1 MATRK
6 ENAERLEGAAAKGLK
21 LSGFK
26 NMSTPS
32 KIAVVVLVIVALLSI
47 LASVIAPNDPYAIGV
62 ARQAP
67 SAEHIFGTDDQGR
80 DILSRMPSGGRISL
94 LIGFGATGFA
104 LITGSIV
111 GAAAAVSRKSIS
123 EVIMRI
129 LDIIMSVPGIALAA
143 VLVTILGK
151 SVPAII
157 FAIGFMYMPQI
168 ARIVRANIVSEYGE
182 DYVRAVIVSG
192 AQAPWILIKHVLR
205 NCAAPILVFTVTL
218 VADAII
224 FEASLTFLSAG
235 IAEPTPTWG
244 NILADARN
252 GVLSGRWWQAL
263 FPGLAIM
270 ITCLALNILSEGITD
285 AMAAAPSAPVS
296 AENSESRREADL
308 LVADPVRAY
317 AAQADT
323 LAERLGALRKVE
335 LARTDRRIPD
345 YSVKP
350 LLQVKNLCIGFPN
363 HGDVNVVENVSFD
376 VRPGQCMALVGES
389 GCGKSITTKVI
400 MNLTAPGER
409 ITGEVLYKGQDLLKL
424 TEEEHRKLLG
434 TEIAMVYQD
443 SLSALN
449 PSMLISAQMKQ
460 LTSRGG
466 TRTAE
471 ELLTLVGLDP
481 KRTLESY
488 PHELSGGQCQRVV
501 IAMALT
507 RDPSLVICDEPT
519 TALDVTVQKQV
530 IKLLNDLQKKLGF
543 AMIFVSHDLA
553 LVAEVASEITVM
565 YAGQVVESA
574 PTKELLTN
582 PRHEYTQGLLGSVLS
597 IEAHDGK
604 RLHQVPGSVP
614 SPADFPKGDRFAP
627 RSSHPT
633 VGLDVK
639 PVMKLV
645 AGTTDHWVSELPD
658 DVLAANGITSRAG
671 YDDPGAADAVSEI
684 VDEKLDQVTTIIQE
698 AMQTVTGEP
707 VSAAEALE
715 ELAQLAEGKAQEGGE
730 E

>member
-1 MATRK
+1 MLTQRK
-6 ENAERLEGAAAKGLK
+6 EGAEKLEGMAKSKGLK
-21 LSGFK
+21 FTGLK
-26 NMSTPS
+26 NMKTSS
-32 KIAVVVLVIVALLSI
+32 KIALVILVAVVLISI
-47 LASVIAPNDPYAIGV
+47 LAPIIAPYDPYAIGM

-67 SAEHIFGTDDQGR
+67 DAAHIFGTDDKGR
-80 DILSRMPSGGRISL
+80 DILSRILYGGRISL
-94 LIGFGATGFA
+94 VIGFGSVLFA
-104 LITGSIV
+104 LVLGSIV
-111 GAAAAVSRKSIS
+111 GALAAVSRKAVS

-143 VLVTILGK
+143 VLVTILGN

-157 FAIGFMYMPQI
+157 FSIGFMYTPQI

-192 AQAPWILIKHVLR
+192 ARAPWILMKHVLR
-205 NCAAPILVFTVTL
+205 NCAAPIMVFTVTL

-244 NILADARN
+244 NILADARA

-263 FPGLAIM
+263 YPGIAIM
-270 ITCLALNILSEGITD
+270 LTCLALNILSEGITD
-285 AMAAAPSAPVS
+285 AMAAAPSAPVDT
-296 AENSESRREADL
+296 ENSESRREADL

-317 AAQADT
+317 KEQAESLAA
-323 LAERLGALRKVE
+323 RLSALREVE
-335 LARTDRRIPD
+335 LARTDRRVPD
-345 YSVKP
+345 YSVEP
-350 LLQVKNLCIGFPN
+350 LLQVKNLSIGFPR
-363 HGDVNVVENVSFD
+363 HGDVNVVDNVSFD

-389 GCGKSITTKVI
+389 GCGKSITTKTI
-400 MNLTAPGER
+400 MNLLPDTAR
-409 ITGEVLYKGQDLLKL
+409 IQGEVLYKGQDLLKL
-424 TEEEHRKLLG
+424 SPEEHRKLLG

-466 TRTAE
+466 TRSVE
-471 ELLTLVGLDP
+471 ELLELVGLDP

-488 PHELSGGQCQRVV
+488 PHELSGGQCQRVI

-582 PRHEYTQGLLGSVLS
+582 PIHEYTQGLLGSVLS
-597 IEAHDGK
+597 IEAHDGS

-633 VGLDVK
+633 VGLDVHPVLK
-639 PVMKLV
+639 PVPGVEHHFV
-645 AGTTDHWVSELPD
+645 AEIPD
-658 DVLAANGITSRAG
+658 
-671 YDDPGAADAVSEI
+671 
-684 VDEKLDQVTTIIQE
+684 
-698 AMQTVTGEP
+698 
-707 VSAAEALE
+707 E
-715 ELAQLAEGKAQEGGE
+715 ELAKNGLVSRLEVR
-730 E
+730 

>member
-1 MATRK
+1 MLTQRK
-6 ENAERLEGAAAKGLK
+6 EGAEKLEGMAKSKGLK
-21 LSGFK
+21 STGLK
-26 NMSTPS
+26 NMKTSS
-32 KIAVVVLVIVALLSI
+32 KIALVILVAVVLISI
-47 LASVIAPNDPYAIGV
+47 LAPIIAPYDPYAIGM

-67 SAEHIFGTDDQGR
+67 DAAHIFGTDDKGR
-80 DILSRMPSGGRISL
+80 DILSRILYGGRISL
-94 LIGFGATGFA
+94 IIGFGSVLFA
-104 LITGSIV
+104 LVLGSIV
-111 GAAAAVSRKSIS
+111 GALAAVSRKAVS

-143 VLVTILGK
+143 VLVTILGN

-157 FAIGFMYMPQI
+157 FSIGFMYTPQI

-192 AQAPWILIKHVLR
+192 ARAPWILMKHVLR
-205 NCAAPILVFTVTL
+205 NCAAPIMVFTVTL

-244 NILADARN
+244 NILADARA

-263 FPGLAIM
+263 YPGIAIM
-270 ITCLALNILSEGITD
+270 LTCLALNILSEGITD
-285 AMAAAPSAPVS
+285 AMAAAPSAPVDT
-296 AENSESRREADL
+296 ENSESRREADL

-317 AAQADT
+317 KEQAESLAA
-323 LAERLGALRKVE
+323 RLSALREVE
-335 LARTDRRIPD
+335 LARTDRRVPD
-345 YSVKP
+345 YSVEP
-350 LLQVKNLCIGFPN
+350 LLQVKNLSIGFPR
-363 HGDVNVVENVSFD
+363 HGDVNVVDNVSFD

-389 GCGKSITTKVI
+389 GCGKSITTKTI
-400 MNLTAPGER
+400 MNLLPDTAR
-409 ITGEVLYKGQDLLKL
+409 IQGEVLYKGQDLLKL
-424 TEEEHRKLLG
+424 SPEEHRKLLG

-466 TRTAE
+466 TRSAE
-471 ELLTLVGLDP
+471 ELLELVGLDP

-488 PHELSGGQCQRVV
+488 PHELSGGQCQRVI

-582 PRHEYTQGLLGSVLS
+582 PVHEYTQGLLGSVLS
-597 IEAHDGK
+597 IEAHDGS

-614 SPADFPKGDRFAP
+614 SPADFPAGDRFAP
-627 RSSHPT
+627 RSSHPD

-639 PVMKLV
+639 PVLKPV
-645 AGTTDHWVSELPD
+645 
-658 DVLAANGITSRAG
+658 
-671 YDDPGAADAVSEI
+671 PGADHHFVAEIPDA
-684 VDEKLDQVTTIIQE
+684 
-698 AMQTVTGEP
+698 
-707 VSAAEALE
+707 
-715 ELAQLAEGKAQEGGE
+715 ELAKAGLKSRLEVR
-730 E
+730 

>member
-6 ENAERLEGAAAKGLK
+6 ENADKLEAMASKKPK
-21 LSGFK
+21 LSGLK
-26 NMSTPS
+26 NMKTTS
-32 KIAVVVLVIVALLSI
+32 KIALAILVIVALLSI
-47 LASVIAPNDPYAIGV
+47 FASVIAPHDPYEIGM
-62 ARQAP
+62 ARMP
-67 SAEHIFGTDDQGR
+67 PDSVHLFGTDDTGR
-80 DILSRMPSGGRISL
+80 DILSRILYGGRISL

-104 LITGSIV
+104 LVTGSII
-111 GAAAAVSRKSIS
+111 GAAAAVSRKWVS

-151 SVPAII
+151 SIPAII
-157 FAIGFMYMPQI
+157 FSIGFMYMPQI

-205 NCAAPILVFTVTL
+205 NCAAPIMVFTVTL

-235 IAEPTPTWG
+235 ISEPTPTWG
-244 NILADARN
+244 NILADARA

-263 FPGLAIM
+263 VPGIAIM
-270 ITCLALNILSEGITD
+270 VTCLALNILSKGITD

-323 LAERLGALRKVE
+323 LAERLGALRTVE
-335 LARTDRRIPD
+335 LARTDRRVPD
-345 YSVKP
+345 YSVEP

-363 HGDVNVVENVSFD
+363 HGDVHVVENVSFD

-400 MNLTAPGER
+400 MNLTDPGER
-409 ITGEVLYKGQDLLKL
+409 ITGQVLYKGTDLLKL

-466 TRTAE
+466 TRSAE
-471 ELLTLVGLDP
+471 ELLELVGLDP

-488 PHELSGGQCQRVV
+488 PHELSGGQCQRVI

-519 TALDVTVQKQV
+519 TA
-530 IKLLNDLQKKLGF
+530 
-543 AMIFVSHDLA
+543 
-553 LVAEVASEITVM
+553 
-565 YAGQVVESA
+565 
-574 PTKELLTN
+574 
-582 PRHEYTQGLLGSVLS
+582 
-597 IEAHDGK
+597 
-604 RLHQVPGSVP
+604 
-614 SPADFPKGDRFAP
+614 
-627 RSSHPT
+627 
-633 VGLDVK
+633 
-639 PVMKLV
+639 
-645 AGTTDHWVSELPD
+645 
-658 DVLAANGITSRAG
+658 
-671 YDDPGAADAVSEI
+671 
-684 VDEKLDQVTTIIQE
+684 
-698 AMQTVTGEP
+698 
-707 VSAAEALE
+707 
-715 ELAQLAEGKAQEGGE
+715 
-730 E
+730 

>member
-6 ENAERLEGAAAKGLK
+6 ENAEKLEAMAEKKPRLSGLK
-21 LSGFK
+21 
-26 NMSTPS
+26 NMKTSS
-32 KIAVVVLVIVALLSI
+32 KIALAILVVVVLLSI
-47 LASVIAPNDPYAIGV
+47 LASVLAPFDPYEIGM
-62 ARQAP
+62 ARMAP
-67 SAEHIFGTDDQGR
+67 DAAHLFGTDDKGR
-80 DILSRMPSGGRISL
+80 DILSRILYGGRISL
-94 LIGFGATGFA
+94 VIGFGAVAFA
-104 LITGSIV
+104 LVTGSIV

-192 AQAPWILIKHVLR
+192 ARAPWILLRHVLR

-252 GVLSGRWWQAL
+252 GVLAGRWWQAL
-263 FPGLAIM
+263 FPGIM
-270 ITCLALNILSEGITD
+270 IMMTCLALNILSEGITD
-285 AMAAAPSAPVS
+285 AMASAPSAPVS
-296 AENSESRREADL
+296 AVNSESRRAADL

-317 AAQADT
+317 AVQAET

-335 LARTDRRIPD
+335 LARTDRRVPD
-345 YSVKP
+345 YEVEP
-350 LLQVKNLCIGFPN
+350 LLQVKNLCIAFPN

-424 TEEEHRKLLG
+424 TEEQHRQLLG
-434 TEIAMVYQD
+434 REIAMVYQD

-466 TRTAE
+466 TRSAE
-471 ELLTLVGLDP
+471 ELLELVGLDP

-565 YAGQVVESA
+565 YAGQIVESA

-639 PVMKLV
+639 PVRKLV
-645 AGTTDHWVSELPD
+645 SGTKDHYIYELPD
-658 DVLAANGITSRAG
+658 DYLAANGITSRAG
-671 YDDPGAADAVSEI
+671 YDDPGAVDAVNEVLTEALSGATDIIRESM
-684 VDEKLDQVTTIIQE
+684 EK
-698 AMQTVTGEP
+698 VTGGP
-707 VSAAEALE
+707 VEAADVLE
-715 ELAQLAEGKAQEGGE
+715 ELHALAESAVKEGGDE
-730 E
+730 

>member
-1 MATRK
+1 MR
-6 ENAERLEGAAAKGLK
+6 
-21 LSGFK
+21 
-26 NMSTPS
+26 
-32 KIAVVVLVIVALLSI
+32 VLDV
-47 LASVIAPNDPYAIGV
+47 
-62 ARQAP
+62 
-67 SAEHIFGTDDQGR
+67 
-80 DILSRMPSGGRISL
+80 
-94 LIGFGATGFA
+94 
-104 LITGSIV
+104 
-111 GAAAAVSRKSIS
+111 
-123 EVIMRI
+123 
-129 LDIIMSVPGIALAA
+129 IMSVPGIALAA

-192 AQAPWILIKHVLR
+192 ARAPWILMKHVLR
-205 NCAAPILVFTVTL
+205 NCAAPIMVFTVTL

-244 NILADARN
+244 NILADARA

-263 FPGLAIM
+263 YPGIAIM
-270 ITCLALNILSEGITD
+270 VTCLALNILSEGITD
-285 AMAAAPSAPVS
+285 AMASAPSAPVD

-317 AAQADT
+317 KEQAES
-323 LAERLGALRKVE
+323 LSARLSALREVE
-335 LARTDRRIPD
+335 LARTDRRVPD
-345 YSVKP
+345 YSVEP
-350 LLQVKNLCIGFPN
+350 LLRVKDLSIGFPR
-363 HGDVNVVENVSFD
+363 HGDVSVVDSVSFD

-400 MNLTAPGER
+400 MNLLPDSAR
-409 ITGEVLYKGQDLLKL
+409 ITGEVDYKGQDLLKL
-424 TEEEHRKLLG
+424 SPEEHRKLLG

-449 PSMLISAQMKQ
+449 PSMLISTQLKQ
-460 LTSRGG
+460 LTTRGG
-466 TRTAE
+466 TRSAE
-471 ELLTLVGLDP
+471 ELLELVGLDP

-582 PRHEYTQGLLGSVLS
+582 PVHEYTQGLLGSVLS
-597 IEAHDGK
+597 IEAHDGS

-614 SPADFPKGDRFAP
+614 SPADFPAGDRFAP
-627 RSSHPT
+627 RSSHPE
-633 VGLDVK
+633 VGLDVHPILK
-639 PVMKLV
+639 PVPGAVHHYV
-645 AGTTDHWVSELPD
+645 AEIPD
-658 DVLAANGITSRAG
+658 EDLARAG
-671 YDDPGAADAVSEI
+671 LASR
-684 VDEKLDQVTTIIQE
+684 
-698 AMQTVTGEP
+698 
-707 VSAAEALE
+707 LE
-715 ELAQLAEGKAQEGGE
+715 VR
-730 E
+730 

>member
-6 ENAERLEGAAAKGLK
+6 ENAERLEGVAAKGLK

-32 KIAVVVLVIVALLSI
+32 KIAVVVLIIVALLSI

-67 SAEHIFGTDDQGR
+67 SAEHIFGTDDKGR
-80 DILSRMPSGGRISL
+80 DILSRMLYGGRISL

-345 YSVKP
+345 YSVEP

-400 MNLTAPGER
+400 MNLTDPGER
-409 ITGEVLYKGQDLLKL
+409 ITGEVLYKGTDLLKL
-424 TEEEHRKLLG
+424 SEEEHRKLLG

-466 TRTAE
+466 TRSAE

-658 DVLAANGITSRAG
+658 DVLIANGITSRVD
-671 YDDPGAADAVSEI
+671 YEDPGAVDAVNEI
-684 VDEKLDQVTTIIQE
+684 VDEKVQEVTSLIQD
-698 AMQTVTGEP
+698 AIQAVTGEA
-707 VSAAEALE
+707 VSREEALE
-715 ELAQLAEGKAQEGGE
+715 ELTQLAEGVIKEGGDA
-730 E
+730 

>member
-6 ENAERLEGAAAKGLK
+6 ENAKKLEGMAKKGLK
-21 LSGFK
+21 LGGLK
-26 NMSTPS
+26 NMSLGS
-32 KIAVVVLVIVALLSI
+32 KIALAILAVVVLVSV
-47 LASVIAPNDPYAIGV
+47 LASVLAPYDPYEIGM
-62 ARQAP
+62 ARMAP
-67 SAEHIFGTDDQGR
+67 DGAHLFGTDDKGR
-80 DILSRMPSGGRISL
+80 DILSRILYGGRISL
-94 LIGFGATGFA
+94 VIGFGATLFA
-104 LITGSIV
+104 LAFGSIV
-111 GAAAAVSRKSIS
+111 GAAAAVSRKAIS

-129 LDIIMSVPGIALAA
+129 LDVIMSVPGIALAA
-143 VLVTILGK
+143 VLVSILGK
-151 SVPAII
+151 SIPAII
-157 FAIGFMYMPQI
+157 FAIGFMYTPQI

-192 AQAPWILIKHVLR
+192 ARAPWILIKHVLR

-224 FEASLTFLSAG
+224 FEASLTFLNAG
-235 IAEPTPTWG
+235 ISEPTPTWG

-252 GVLSGRWWQAL
+252 GVLAGRWWQAL
-263 FPGLAIM
+263 FPGIM
-270 ITCLALNILSEGITD
+270 IMLTCLALNILSEGITD

-296 AENSESRREADL
+296 AVNSESRRAADL

-317 AAQADT
+317 AEQGPV
-323 LAERLGALRKVE
+323 LKERLGALRDVE
-335 LARTDRRIPD
+335 LSRTDRHKPD
-345 YSVKP
+345 FSVEP
-350 LLQVKNLCIGFPN
+350 LLQVKNLSISFPS
-363 HGDVNVVENVSFD
+363 HGDVKVVDNVSFD

-400 MNLTAPGER
+400 MNLVDPGEK
-409 ITGEVLYKGQDLLKL
+409 IEGEVLYKGRDLLKL
-424 TEEEHRKLLG
+424 SEEEHRKLLG

-466 TRTAE
+466 TRSAE
-471 ELLTLVGLDP
+471 ELLELVGLDP

-530 IKLLNDLQKKLGF
+530 IKLLNTLQDKLGF

-574 PTKELLTN
+574 PTTELLSN

-614 SPADFPKGDRFAP
+614 SPADFPAGDRFAP
-627 RSSHPT
+627 RSSHPD

-639 PVMKLV
+639 PVPKLV
-645 AGTTDHWVSELPD
+645 AGTEDHIVYELPD
-658 DVLAANGITSRAG
+658 ELLEQNGIKSRAEV
-671 YDDPGAADAVSEI
+671 A
-684 VDEKLDQVTTIIQE
+684 
-698 AMQTVTGEP
+698 
-707 VSAAEALE
+707 
-715 ELAQLAEGKAQEGGE
+715 
-730 E
+730 

>member
-1 MATRK
+1 MLTQRK
-6 ENAERLEGAAAKGLK
+6 EDAQKLEGMAKSKGLK
-21 LSGFK
+21 LSGLK
-26 NMSTPS
+26 NMKTSS
-32 KIAVVVLVIVALLSI
+32 KVALVLLLAVVLVSV
-47 LASVIAPNDPYAIGV
+47 LAPVLAPYDPLAIGT

-67 SAEHIFGTDDQGR
+67 DALHMFGTDDKGR
-80 DILSRMPSGGRISL
+80 DILSRILYGGRISL
-94 LIGFGATGFA
+94 VIGFGSVLFA
-104 LITGSIV
+104 LVTGSIV
-111 GAAAAVSRKSIS
+111 GALAAVTRKWVS
-123 EVIMRI
+123 EVIMRV
-129 LDIIMSVPGIALAA
+129 LDVIMSVPGIALAA

-157 FAIGFMYMPQI
+157 FSIGFMYMPQI

-192 AQAPWILIKHVLR
+192 ARAPWILMKHVLR
-205 NCAAPILVFTVTL
+205 NCAAPIMVFTVTL

-244 NILADARN
+244 NILADARA

-263 FPGLAIM
+263 YPGIAIM
-270 ITCLALNILSEGITD
+270 LTCLALNILSEGITD
-285 AMAAAPSAPVS
+285 AMASAPNAPVS

-317 AAQADT
+317 KQQAAS
-323 LAERLGALRKVE
+323 LAGRLSALREVE
-335 LARTDRRIPD
+335 LARTDRRAPD
-345 YSVKP
+345 YSVTP
-350 LLQVKNLCIGFPN
+350 LLEVKNLSIGFPR
-363 HGDVNVVENVSFD
+363 HGDVNVVDNVSFD

-389 GCGKSITTKVI
+389 GCGKSITTKTI
-400 MNLTAPGER
+400 MNLLPDTAR
-409 ITGEVLYKGQDLLKL
+409 ITGEVVYKGTDLLKL
-424 TEEEHRKLLG
+424 SSEEHRKLLG

-466 TRTAE
+466 TRSAE
-471 ELLTLVGLDP
+471 ELLELVGLDP

-530 IKLLNDLQKKLGF
+530 IKLLNDLQEKLGF

-582 PRHEYTQGLLGSVLS
+582 PVHEYTQGLLGSVLS
-597 IEAHDGK
+597 IEAHDGS

-614 SPADFPKGDRFAP
+614 SPADFPAGDRFAP
-627 RSSHPT
+627 RSSHPD

-639 PVMKLV
+639 PVLKPV
-645 AGTTDHWVSELPD
+645 
-658 DVLAANGITSRAG
+658 
-671 YDDPGAADAVSEI
+671 PGADHHFVAEIPDA
-684 VDEKLDQVTTIIQE
+684 
-698 AMQTVTGEP
+698 
-707 VSAAEALE
+707 
-715 ELAQLAEGKAQEGGE
+715 ELAKAGLKSRLEVR
-730 E
+730 